1 MERLYRFPKEFLE
14 DNCSPKMLLIN
25 DMDLDMAY
33 DKKTPKEARI
43 AYFKEFAERIN
54 ADNRCF
60 NRLKNRLEDSIKL
73 AIKRVEWNYKTA
85 IPMYNPRQKKGSLL
99 LPLVLLDES
108 HVDLAMVVQRHA
120 SGAYQEETIL
130 SLDYAY
136 SNSRLITRPDSDWL
150 KVESI
155 VKDSHEAVDDYEDD
169 EEEDY

>member
-1 MERLYRFPKEFLE
+1 
-14 DNCSPKMLLIN
+14 MLLIN

-33 DKKTPKEARI
+33 DKKTPKEARV
-43 AYFKEFAERIN
+43 AYFKELAERIN

-99 LPLVLLDES
+99 LPLVLLDEN

-136 SNSRLITRPDSDWL
+136 SNSRLITRPDRNWL

-155 VKDSHEAVDDYEDD
+155 VKDSHETVDDYEDD